1 MVELLS
7 PAGEINSF
15 KSAIENGANAIYM
28 GTSSHNARIMA
39 SNFSIE
45 EYIDCIHYAHIR
57 NVKVY
62 LTLNT
67 LVYDNEIES
76 AMKLLIELYSHGLDG
91 VIIQDIGIFNVIKNV
106 LPEIEIHA
114 STQMSVHNLK
124 QVKYLEELGFSR
136 VVLAR
141 EMTIPEI
148 EHICKNSNIEIEVFV
163 HGALCVS
170 YSGQCLMS
178 SMIRR

>member
-28 GTSSHNARIMA
+28 GTSIHNARIMA
-39 SNFSIE
+39 NNFSIE
-45 EYIDCIHYAHIR
+45 EYIDCIKYAHMHS
-57 NVKVY
+57 VKVY

-67 LVYDNEIES
+67 LIYDNEIES
-76 AMKLLIELYSHGLDG
+76 AMELLIKLYSHGLDA
-91 VIIQDIGIFNVIKNV
+91 VILQDIGMLNVIRNV

-124 QVKYLEELGFSR
+124 QVKYMEKLGFSR
-136 VVLAR
+136 IVLAR
-141 EMTIPEI
+141 EMTLKEI
-148 EHICKNSNIEIEVFV
+148 EYICNNSNIEIEVFV

-178 SMIRR
+178 SMIR